1 MITFAIQD
9 KDFEFE
15 IVEAYVTIR
24 QIIYMQTGLTSVEKS
39 YITATCKSQHNDT
52 YDVALTVLLDI
63 AENKT
68 CIHWNSTKSAL

>member
-1 MITFAIQD
+1 
-9 KDFEFE
+9 
-15 IVEAYVTIR
+15 
-24 QIIYMQTGLTSVEKS
+24 MQTTLTSVEKS

-68 CIHWNSTKSAL
+68 CIHWNSPNQHYKQHYQQKH